1 VPPPV
6 TLAGVQVLPR
16 GGVVDLPS
24 DVHSWAVSVGWPK
37 LDNPAVEVDVVAFL
51 TDQNDEVRADSDFI
65 FYNAPLAA
73 SGAVELTL
81 DLDREARVAVR
92 LDRVPTD
99 VDRVTIAASVSAATF
114 AMVGAIQL
122 VVSAGEPRFRSVLDA
137 ATTEKSL
144 LLARFYRRAG
154 RWRFR
159 AVGQGY
165 EFGLGRLA
173 TQFGVEIDD

>member
-1 VPPPV
+1 M
-6 TLAGVQVLPR
+6 
-16 GGVVDLPS
+16 
-24 DVHSWAVSVGWPK
+24 SVAWPK

-81 DLDREARVAVR
+81 NRTREALVDVR

-99 VDRVTIAASVSAATF
+99 VDCVTIAAAVSGATPAATF
-114 AMVGAIQL
+114 ARVGAIRL
-122 VVSAGEPRFRSVLDA
+122 MVGSGAGEPHLMSILDA
-137 ATTEKSL
+137 ATTEQSL

-165 EFGLGRLA
+165 EFGLARLA
-173 TQFGVEIDD
+173 TTFGVEVDD